1 MNRLDVSK
9 ILFYVVS
16 MTVIVGLS
24 FACGLYSGRY
34 QTSTFRA
41 VWTLKNTIEESFG
54 LVSKEATTLTKIHPE
69 HFLQPARYD
78 GAGVTVNDFSDGE
91 KELIFLSG
99 FFNESNEL
107 RLIRRDGLLLPD
119 GLYVFLRSFQMPA
132 T

>member
-41 VWTLKNTIEESFG
+41 VWALKNTIEEAFT
-54 LVSKEATTLTKIHPE
+54 LVSKQVCLYSGLSPYLVKFW
-69 HFLQPARYD
+69 HF
-78 GAGVTVNDFSDGE
+78 V
-91 KELIFLSG
+91 
-99 FFNESNEL
+99 
-107 RLIRRDGLLLPD
+107 
-119 GLYVFLRSFQMPA
+119 LRSYFLKALLKRVFKTPGSIN
-132 T
+132 